1 MSIFEGHDF
10 IKYLLSLIGFLS
22 VSNLA
27 IVAFFL
33 RKYMAKVDKIEKDLD
48 PLITEHKIFH
58 KKETGIK

>member
-10 IKYLLSLIGFLS
+10 IKYLLTLIGFLS

-27 IVAFFL
+27 VVAFFL
-33 RKYMAKVDKIEKDLD
+33 RKYMAKVDKIEKALGS
-48 PLITEHKIFH
+48 LITEHKIFH